1 VLVSL
6 TGSLGTVP
14 CSDSI
19 LLVGEGNFSFARALC
34 RNRQL
39 FTDAREASIAATSAT
54 ATTTNNTNNT
64 NNSTVTTTVTTT
76 TSTVDDHVEIV
87 DEHSNGSADDSEDV
101 DDDSDADGHVETLH
115 VVEDSAA
122 FRSMQFPVSE
132 EEAARRALDDE
143 DSDDKPLPRAAGGP
157 KRRRPRQGHGR
168 LFATSFDSEA
178 EVRQKYAV
186 AGEIIDELT
195 TVYAPFCTVL
205 HGVDARALHKDQRL
219 KGVRPDHIV
228 FNFPHEGRGVKDESI
243 SVNRHRTLLTQFFQ
257 SAVDLMRAERCAYT
271 THVHVTVK
279 RGQPYDKWNVVEL
292 ARASVTPPLM
302 LVKTFRFEPSLYEGY
317 SHGLTRG
324 DDPAVPDHLADSLC
338 VTYVFAMRDEEAAA
352 AAREAKRR
360 ERARANK
367 GSARVKKPKAD
378 AAAAAAANL
387 WRARK
392 RTGAQQSRTQ
402 KNRPTKQ

>member
-1 VLVSL
+1 
-6 TGSLGTVP
+6 
-14 CSDSI
+14 
-19 LLVGEGNFSFARALC
+19 
-34 RNRQL
+34 L
-39 FTDAREASIAATSAT
+39 FTDAREASIA
-54 ATTTNNTNNT
+54 TTTNTTN
-64 NNSTVTTTVTTT
+64 TT
-76 TSTVDDHVEIV
+76 TSTSTAVDDQVLETV
-87 DEHSNGSADDSEDV
+87 DEHVSGSDDGERYDSDADDE
-101 DDDSDADGHVETLH
+101 SDADGHVETLH
-115 VVEDSAA
+115 VVEDAAA

-143 DSDDKPLPRAAGGP
+143 DSDDKPRPRAAGGP

-243 SVNRHRTLLTQFFQ
+243 SVNRHRALLTQFFQ
-257 SAVDLMRAERCAYT
+257 SAVDLMRAERCAFT

-392 RTGAQQSRTQ
+392 RTGAQQQSRTQ
-402 KNRPTKQ
+402 ANRPTKKK